1 MARLVIRPAQ
11 AEKCVLRVPAGTDL
25 VEWYFE
31 QGWTDGLPVVS
42 PTRALV
48 DAFVEALG
56 GDPQFVECKVPPRH
70 GSLTREVLAINMV
83 MAGCKPQY
91 ASVVRAAMLALS
103 AKAFNLNGV
112 QATTH
117 MAAPLLVVNGPI
129 AREIGMNG
137 DCNAFG
143 PGNRANATIGRA
155 LRLVLLNVGGG
166 WPGDLDKSTLG
177 HPGKYTYCVAEN
189 EAVSPWAPYHVE
201 KGFSPDDSAVFV
213 LAAEPPHSVTNH
225 VANDP
230 EGILDSI
237 CSAMSTIANNNAV
250 SSGHCAV
257 VIGPEHA
264 RTIAAKGW
272 TRHDVRNY
280 LALHAYNLFSEITF
294 NERYGKIYNRNLPKW
309 YKREPQARTPIVPG
323 PDHIHLFV
331 IGGDGTLRG
340 GAAINSEIR
349 KRNLKKSVIGVPKTI
364 DNDIMYLDK
373 SFGFETAFADAVKA
387 VSCAHI
393 EAVGAVNGIG
403 LVKLMG
409 RDSGFI
415 ACFAALAA
423 QHVNFCLIP
432 EVPFSLEGPRG
443 LLEMVRHRIARRKH
457 ALVVVA
463 EGAGQELMQTN
474 GGEKDASGNRR
485 LGDIG
490 LFLKDK
496 INDFFAERRMKIS
509 LKYIDPSYTIRS
521 VPASPQDN
529 FYCSRLAQNAVHAG
543 MGGRTNMLIGRWH
556 GSFVHIPF
564 ELAIKGRRKVDPDGD
579 LWQAVLESTG
589 QPAWMR

>member
-1 MARLVIRPAQ
+1 VGFAAEKEQGMARAALKSAGT
-11 AEKCVLRVPAGTDL
+11 ADEDVLNVPASENL

-31 QGWTDGLPVVS
+31 QGWTDGLPVVP
-42 PTRALV
+42 PTRKLV

-56 GDPQFVECKVPPRH
+56 GDPQLVECKVPPRH

-83 MAGCKPQY
+83 MAGCKAEY
-91 ASVVRAAMLALS
+91 APVVRAAVLALT

-129 AREIGMNG
+129 ARDIGMNG

-143 PGNRANATIGRA
+143 SGNRANATMGRA

-189 EAVSPWAPYHVE
+189 EAASPWAPYHVE
-201 KGFSPDDSAVFV
+201 KGFSPEDSAVFV

-280 LALHAYNLFSEITF
+280 LALHAYNLFSDLTF

-309 YKREPQARTPIVPG
+309 YKREPHARIPIVPG

-331 IGGDGTLRG
+331 IGGEAGRFSAFIPGWGHMSSPVLRSIETASEPRAPICVDGT
-340 GAAINSEIR
+340 
-349 KRNLKKSVIGVPKTI
+349 
-364 DNDIMYLDK
+364 
-373 SFGFETAFADAVKA
+373 
-387 VSCAHI
+387 
-393 EAVGAVNGIG
+393 
-403 LVKLMG
+403 
-409 RDSGFI
+409 
-415 ACFAALAA
+415 CFL
-423 QHVNFCLIP
+423 
-432 EVPFSLEGPRG
+432 
-443 LLEMVRHRIARRKH
+443 
-457 ALVVVA
+457 
-463 EGAGQELMQTN
+463 
-474 GGEKDASGNRR
+474 
-485 LGDIG
+485 
-490 LFLKDK
+490 
-496 INDFFAERRMKIS
+496 
-509 LKYIDPSYTIRS
+509 
-521 VPASPQDN
+521 
-529 FYCSRLAQNAVHAG
+529 
-543 MGGRTNMLIGRWH
+543 
-556 GSFVHIPF
+556 
-564 ELAIKGRRKVDPDGD
+564 
-579 LWQAVLESTG
+579 
-589 QPAWMR
+589 